1 MGLFGRSA
9 PSPRHP
15 QPDHETD
22 DLDHQDMALEVI
34 DAFTAIDDEGLAAL
48 GDTDLAAQVRA
59 RKVLYDY
66 VDRLWE
72 NAKKAGLNPAVRPE
86 WNVVAGMRDLTE
98 NLWTRAADV
107 HYTREEA

>member
-1 MGLFGRSA
+1 M
-9 PSPRHP
+9 
-15 QPDHETD
+15 
-22 DLDHQDMALEVI
+22 DHQEMLLEVI
-34 DAFTAIDDEGLAAL
+34 DAFTELDDKALAGLSDA
-48 GDTDLAAQVRA
+48 DLVEQLRA
-59 RKVLYDY
+59 RKQLYDY

-72 NAKKAGLNPAVRPE
+72 GAKKAGLNPAIRPE